1 MRGKRGFQNW
11 RRGRDS
17 NPGYPDYGQNGF
29 RDRRIQPLCHPSA
42 WGVPPLARRYKWRRD
57 RDSNPRYAFGA
68 HTISNRAPSASSVI
82 SPLLGCA
89 RFARSAKHAA
99 MQYTLASCASQEK
112 ITHPSKIHGRGGTCW
127 RIARF
132 WGRIPRLAALAR
144 DDNWG
149 AAAAWD
155 DSQGLQAVRDDN
167 RGLQAVRDDN
177 RGASVARGCKA
188 IARWARG
195 ACKEGALGW

>member
-144 DDNWG
+144 DDKG
-149 AAAAWD
+149 EDAPL
-155 DSQGLQAVRDDN
+155 GMTKGRAVARDDK
-167 RGLQAVRDDN
+167 G
-177 RGASVARGCKA
+177 
-188 IARWARG
+188 
-195 ACKEGALGW
+195 EGARSGWQAGGALARDGRRGYRGTRW